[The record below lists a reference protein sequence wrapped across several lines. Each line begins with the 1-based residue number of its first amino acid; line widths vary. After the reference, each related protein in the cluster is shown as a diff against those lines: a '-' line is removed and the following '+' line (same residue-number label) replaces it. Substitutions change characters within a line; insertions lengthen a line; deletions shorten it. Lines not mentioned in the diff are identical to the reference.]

1 MDTDCKFISN
11 YLDFYKDLTL
21 VIIIA
26 AVDIITMIKVRITSV
41 KLRKSGVPETSSRR
55 MREINFLKQAVLQG
69 IVFMMELYTY
79 FHLAWQVQNKWAIF
93 AFTTVA
99 WNLVHCTDAL
109 IIIGFNK
116 EFRKLVS
123 SPTHAFSR
131 FFNSPEYGS
140 LITNQ
145 DHVQLYESLITDP
158 HSTTVD
164 RVTVTEKY

>member
-1 MDTDCKFISN
+1 
-11 YLDFYKDLTL
+11 
-21 VIIIA
+21 
-26 AVDIITMIKVRITSV
+26 
-41 KLRKSGVPETSSRR
+41 
-55 MREINFLKQAVLQG
+55 
-69 IVFMMELYTY
+69 MELYTY

-123 SPTHAFSR
+123 SPTHAFK
-131 FFNSPEYGS
+131 
-140 LITNQ
+140 
-145 DHVQLYESLITDP
+145 SLITDL

-164 RVTVTEKY
+164 RVTITEKH